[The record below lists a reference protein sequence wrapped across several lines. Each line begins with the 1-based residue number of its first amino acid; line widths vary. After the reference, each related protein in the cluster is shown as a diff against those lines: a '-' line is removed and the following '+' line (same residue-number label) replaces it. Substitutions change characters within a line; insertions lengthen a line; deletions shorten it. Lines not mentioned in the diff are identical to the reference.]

1 MLGNTLNLVS
11 YTHHVFSQSSCL
23 AVVEIFDYPATA
35 KVLDIELAATIDADK
50 HFVQATYYLEGDGP
64 LVFTCYERFSALAHA
79 IDH

>member
-11 YTHHVFSQSSCL
+11 YTHHVFSQSSCS

-50 HFVQATYYLEGDGP
+50 HFVQATYYLIIK
-64 LVFTCYERFSALAHA
+64 LANMQVEIWHCTTS
-79 IDH
+79 

>member
-11 YTHHVFSQSSCL
+11 YTHHVFSQSSCS

-50 HFVQATYYLEGDGP
+50 HFG
-64 LVFTCYERFSALAHA
+64 
-79 IDH
+79 